1 MSTEELIASFP
12 VKDVNYFALALFI
25 FAVILVLVA
34 LIAKEISSPRT
45 KRLLVPIAGSIGF
58 VFFCIG
64 ASIGLINHSDHQVA
78 VMDWKTTTYQLYLN
92 YQQTI
97 EEEVTD
103 YNVNED
109 GSITAIAVAVDQ
121 SIVPYRKLRKIEQ
134 STQSR
139 NYISYVLVS
148 GLESLG
154 IPDGKELITL
164 HLKNAK

>member
-12 VKDVNYFALALFI
+12 VKEVNYFVLAILI
-25 FAVILVLVA
+25 IAVILVLVA
-34 LIAKEISSPRT
+34 LTAKEISSPRT

-58 VFFCIG
+58 VFVCIG
-64 ASIGLINHSDHQVA
+64 ATIGLINHSDHQVA
-78 VMDWKTTTYQLYLN
+78 VMDWKTTTYQLYLDD
-92 YQQTI
+92 QQTI

-121 SIVPYRKLRKIEQ
+121 SIVPYRKLRNIES
-134 STQSR
+134 STMGK

-148 GLESLG
+148 GLESVG

-164 HLKNAK
+164 HLKDAK